1 MKKTFVLDTNVLIND
16 PIAFKKFEDN
26 DIIIP
31 LVVVQELDGLKK
43 RQDTT
48 GFAARQ
54 AARELDELRENGKLD
69 VGVELPSGGSLK
81 VVTEMP
87 NVDFATEKVTN
98 DHIILQV
105 CKDNPGWILVTEDT
119 FMRVLAD
126 SLDIPVD
133 RYRNSVV
140 KVSPYS
146 QAKEI
151 QVPEIN
157 QLYDKGALPYYGDD
171 LNENEYVVARCG
183 NQSALCRYSFGV
195 LHSVKQKSIM
205 GLRPRNKEQQFLLDA
220 LMNPDIKLVAASGMA
235 GTGKTLLAI
244 AAGLEQATESD
255 VYKAVTI
262 ARPMIPLG
270 KDVGFLPGSLDEK
283 LDPWMGPIH
292 DSIEFMTG
300 GKDKDAVWFYKK
312 SGKLKIEAL
321 TYLRGRSLPN
331 QFVIVDEAQNLSQ
344 HEVKTI
350 VTRAGE
356 GTKIVFTGDPHQID
370 SPYLDQYNNGLSY
383 LIDRFSGQD
392 LFAHVSLH
400 RGERSELAELAAK
413 IL

>member
-54 AARELDELRENGKLD
+54 AARELDELRDNGKLD
-69 VGVELPSGGSLK
+69 RGVDLPSGGNLR

-105 CKDNPGWILVTEDT
+105 CKDNPGWTLITEDT

-133 RYRNSVV
+133 RYRNAIV
-140 KVSPYS
+140 KVNPYS
-146 QAKEI
+146 TTREI
-151 QVPEIN
+151 QFSEMDK
-157 QLYDKGALPYYGDD
+157 LYDKGAIGYEGEELE
-171 LNENEYVVARCG
+171 ENEYVVARCG
-183 NQSALCRYSFGV
+183 GQSALCRYSFGV
-195 LHSVKQKSIM
+195 LYSVPSQRIM
-205 GLRPRNKEQQFLLDA
+205 SLRSRNKEQQFLLDA
-220 LMNPDIKLVAASGMA
+220 LMNPEIKLVAATGMA

-244 AAGLEQATESD
+244 AAGLEQATEKD
-255 VYKAVTI
+255 VYKCVTI

-270 KDVGFLPGSLDEK
+270 KDVGFLPGTLDEK

-292 DSIEFMTG
+292 DSIEFLTG

-356 GTKIVFTGDPHQID
+356 GTKIIFTGDPHQID

-383 LIDRFSGQD
+383 LIDRFKGED
-392 LFAHVSLH
+392 LFACVSLH